1 MSAEPNM
8 STSTDWYCT
17 KNRVAH
23 FVGRESNVGEVSD
36 YVMDSAYKWV
46 NGELQREDID
56 PFKPELIPK
65 LKADA
70 DLEMAMVWYACDLM
84 TTVISGNQH
93 HGRILPDG
101 IIASQS
107 FAQGDISMTYH
118 KAEPTE
124 HYEEMTTPDFH
135 MRAQRAMRRFFNK
148 LTDEFKRTKKSV
160 MAIKNRLHGN
170 EADYAN
176 RLYTRTQGF
185 RGYY

>member
-1 MSAEPNM
+1 MSEPNM
-8 STSTDWYCT
+8 STSSDWYCT

-23 FVGRESNVGEVSD
+23 LIGRESNIAEISD
-36 YVMDSAYKWV
+36 YTMDIAYKWV
-46 NGELQREDID
+46 NGELQKEGISPRKSDV
-56 PFKPELIPK
+56 IPK
-65 LKADA
+65 LKADS
-70 DLEMAMVWYACDLM
+70 DVEMAMAWYACDVM

-124 HYEEMTTPDFH
+124 HYEEMTTPDFY

-148 LTDEFKRTKKSV
+148 LDDEFKRAKKSV
-160 MAIKNRLHGN
+160 IAVSNKMKDG
-170 EADYAN
+170 EYDFAN
-176 RLYTRTQGF
+176 RMYTRKLGF